1 MRPGNVGA
9 RPLCR
14 GKPNFDV
21 SGERKNA
28 IGSIFMAAKINKIF
42 GEYKINLYF
51 CTIIPTIIIYYMKRL
66 FLILTLLAGYI
77 TINAADDYKQSA
89 EYLALRDSMRNA
101 FNNGDSARF
110 FPALKNL
117 EDYLL
122 EQGDLHAYYTQ
133 RCNEIV
139 FQMNRRRIFEAYK
152 RARELSKELTEKKL
166 DKEMYMAYNMLGHLN
181 RYCGNRETAKENF
194 RQVIKMME
202 KAGYYEGLPPIYMNI
217 VNVALND
224 DPEEADIMLDKAKE
238 IAEKYSP
245 ERVFDIE
252 TRKTLSYFNRGNIP
266 LFLEGYKKYREGV
279 AEGKTSVHGRS
290 MEIYYETC
298 QGNTD
303 KAVAMAEESLGEEAP
318 EVITLIYERAGRWL
332 EAYESLK
339 KQSVASDSVNN
350 VVLSNT
356 MQEFRDELRIY
367 DIEREA
373 THQRTVTMTVIIV
386 LLLLLVMALVY
397 ITYTRQRHMKELKLA
412 YEHAL
417 EADKM
422 KDAFIR
428 NMSHEVRTPLNV
440 IAGFAQILADPA
452 LSPDAEKRKEMAQV
466 IQKNNYLITS
476 QIDEM
481 IELALN
487 ESAADTKKGDIV
499 GVNDML
505 HKLVQ
510 EKNRYASKGITMN
523 VSSTL
528 ADDYVITTNREMLRR
543 AIVTLIDNA
552 IKYTTKGT
560 ITLDASASDGQ
571 LMLSVEDT
579 GCGIP
584 PEEAEH
590 IFERFVK
597 LNTFKEGIGLGLP
610 LCRKIVTRLGGT
622 INLDTSYKD
631 GARFVITLNEK

>member
-1 MRPGNVGA
+1 MHHRTNTINP
-9 RPLCR
+9 
-14 GKPNFDV
+14 
-21 SGERKNA
+21 
-28 IGSIFMAAKINKIF
+28 IG
-42 GEYKINLYF
+42 
-51 CTIIPTIIIYYMKRL
+51 MKRL
-66 FLILTLLAGYI
+66 ILILTLLAGYI

-101 FNNGDSARF
+101 FNSGDSARF

-166 DKEMYMAYNMLGHLN
+166 DKERYMAYNMLGHLN

-194 RQVIKMME
+194 RQVIRLME
-202 KAGYYEGLPPIYMNI
+202 EAGYYESMPPIYMNL
-217 VNVALND
+217 VNVSLSD
-224 DPEEADIMLDKAKE
+224 DPDEAQRMLGKAKE

-252 TRKTLSYFNRGNIP
+252 TRQTLSYFNRGDIP
-266 LFLEGYKKYREGV
+266 RFLEGYKKYREGV
-279 AEGKTSVHGRS
+279 AEGKTSVHGRL
-290 MEIYYETC
+290 MDIYYEAT
-298 QGNTD
+298 QGNID
-303 KAVAMAEESLGEEAP
+303 KAVAMAQESLGEEAH
-318 EVITLIYERAGRWL
+318 EVITLIYERAGRWH
-332 EAYESLK
+332 EAYESMK
-339 KQSVASDSVNN
+339 KQTTASDSVNN
-350 VVLSNT
+350 VILSNS
-356 MQEFRDELRIY
+356 MQEFRDELLVY

-373 THQRTVTMTVIIV
+373 AHQRTVTMAVIIV
-386 LLLLLVMALVY
+386 LLLLLILALVY
-397 ITYTRQRHMKELKLA
+397 ITYTRYRYMKELKKA

-417 EADKM
+417 ESDKL

-428 NMSHEVRTPLNV
+428 NMSHEVRTPLNI
-440 IAGFAQILADPA
+440 IAGFAQVLADPD

-487 ESAADTKKGDIV
+487 ESAADTKIGDSV
-499 GVNDML
+499 GINDLL
-505 HKLVQ
+505 HKLLK
-510 EKNRYASKGITMN
+510 EKGKYVSKGVTMN
-523 VSSTL
+523 VSTTL
-528 ADDYVITTNREMLRR
+528 ADDYAITTNGEMLRR

-560 ITLDASASDGQ
+560 ITLGAAVSDGQ
-571 LMLSVEDT
+571 LALSVEDT

-584 PEEAEH
+584 SEEAER

-597 LNTFKEGIGLGLP
+597 LDNFKEGIGLGLP
-610 LCRKIVTRLGGT
+610 LCRKIITRLGGT
-622 INLDTSYKD
+622 ISLDTSYKE
-631 GARFVITLNEK
+631 GARFVIKLKIEN